1 MGIKIEISEFFY
13 SLIINLILIN
23 VICDINLINCDLQ
36 KMKQQT
42 VGLVESNS
50 TQDENKINNNLNINA
65 TQLKQFVMDGLDMK
79 NVPDMNLVRM
89 LQVLIF
95 NIDARLI
102 SIE

>member
-1 MGIKIEISEFFY
+1 MGIKIEISEFFL
-13 SLIINLILIN
+13 SFIINLILIN

-50 TQDENKINNNLNINA
+50 TQDENNLNINA

-89 LQVLIF
+89 YF
-95 NIDARLI
+95 KY
-102 SIE
+102 